1 MQVNLCFGCME
12 PTDSY
17 PCPRC
22 GYTPGG
28 KGAEWALQPG
38 SILNGKYMVGRILGQ
53 GGFGITYIGWDI
65 ALEKKVAIKEYYPSG
80 QVGRTPGANTLS
92 WYTSESAALARQT
105 GLEMFLKEAR
115 KMSKVDD
122 VFGIVRVRDLFQE
135 NQTAYIV
142 MDYVEGETLK
152 ARLQK
157 TGPMAWDQ
165 AKEIF
170 RPAIRAMEQVHK
182 AGLIHRDLS
191 PDNLMLTPDGQVK
204 ILDLGAAKDLS
215 INSGASSMQVAKSG
229 FSPFEQYSQ
238 RGGSGPWT
246 DVYAMAA
253 TIYYTLTGVLPPA
266 AIDRVEEDTM
276 DWSLVSTLPGRTR
289 EALRAAMAV
298 SAKKRTQSME
308 ELERGLFEEVVEPE
322 PKPEP
327 KPEPEVK
334 PEPESE
340 PKPDPKPE
348 PRPAPKKSRKMVWAA
363 VVAVAVVL
371 GGVVWGT
378 VIKPASDYKKAQ
390 ALMDAGQYPG
400 AAIAFSKLGDYQ
412 DSAQRAK
419 EAGEMQQISLI
430 SAGDLHTVG
439 LYKDGTV
446 AAVGNNEYGQCDV
459 SGWSNIVTVAAEGLH
474 TVGLCGD
481 GTVVAV
487 GWNEYGQCDVSRWSD
502 IVAVA
507 AGSWHTVGLRSDG
520 TVVAVGRNGSGQCD
534 VSGWSDIVAV
544 AAGSRHTVGL
554 RRDGT
559 VVAEGDNQYGQCKVS
574 GWSDIVAVAAEGN
587 HTVGLRSDGTVV
599 AVGSNGS
606 GECDVSGWTDIV
618 AVSAGY
624 RHTVGLRSD
633 GTVVAVGDNGEG
645 RCDVS
650 GWSDI
655 VAVAAGWDHTVG
667 LRSNGT
673 VVAVGDN
680 DKGQCDVSAW
690 TGIRT
695 PGTP

>member
-165 AKEIF
+165 AKDIF
-170 RPAIRAMEQVHK
+170 QPAIRAMEQVHK

-215 INSGASSMQVAKSG
+215 INSGASSMQVAKGG

-276 DWSLVSTLPGRTR
+276 DWSLVSTLPGRAR
-289 EALRAAMAV
+289 ETLRAAMAV

-308 ELERGLFEEVVEPE
+308 ELEKGLFGKETPTQIEQ
-322 PKPEP
+322 PKVSK
-327 KPEPEVK
+327 KPI
-334 PEPESE
+334 
-340 PKPDPKPE
+340 
-348 PRPAPKKSRKMVWAA
+348 RKKW
-363 VVAVAVVL
+363 L
-371 GGVVWGT
+371 L
-378 VIKPASDYKKAQ
+378 P
-390 ALMDAGQYPG
+390 
-400 AAIAFSKLGDYQ
+400 AAIAVCLTGMVAGIVGLPKPKRTVQAAPSEAAQIQKSTQ
-412 DSAQRAK
+412 DSDVN
-419 EAGEMQQISLI
+419 SLI
-430 SAGDLHTVG
+430 GTYLSRDGEYALIIGEEGKCYLKLVSSNVTYNG
-439 LYKDGTV
+439 QFTLDGTNLQMHFTNGPKDATGTATAGGLV
-446 AAVGNNEYGQCDV
+446 VSCDYFSPKAFALQNLESDPVTAEYTSVDGEYAFSLKTDGSCYWTSADTQTQYTGVYSNNGTSFTLYFQ
-459 SGWSNIVTVAAEGLH
+459 EGPG
-474 TVGLCGD
+474 V
-481 GTVVAV
+481 
-487 GWNEYGQCDVSRWSD
+487 
-502 IVAVA
+502 
-507 AGSWHTVGLRSDG
+507 
-520 TVVAVGRNGSGQCD
+520 
-534 VSGWSDIVAV
+534 
-544 AAGSRHTVGL
+544 
-554 RRDGT
+554 
-559 VVAEGDNQYGQCKVS
+559 
-574 GWSDIVAVAAEGN
+574 
-587 HTVGLRSDGTVV
+587 
-599 AVGSNGS
+599 
-606 GECDVSGWTDIV
+606 
-618 AVSAGY
+618 VSA
-624 RHTVGLRSD
+624 TK
-633 GTVVAVGDNGEG
+633 VAG
-645 RCDVS
+645 RLLLTCDLF
-650 GWSDI
+650 
-655 VAVAAGWDHTVG
+655 AQKPFQQ
-667 LRSNGT
+667 N
-673 VVAVGDN
+673 
-680 DKGQCDVSAW
+680 
-690 TGIRT
+690 
-695 PGTP
+695 

>member
-165 AKEIF
+165 AKGIF
-170 RPAIRAMEQVHK
+170 QPAIRAMEQVHK

-276 DWSLVSTLPGRTR
+276 DWSLVSTLPGRAR
-289 EALRAAMAV
+289 EALMAAMAV
-298 SAKKRTQSME
+298 SAKKRMQSME
-308 ELERGLFEEVVEPE
+308 ELERGLFGAENKAP
-322 PKPEP
+322 PKP
-327 KPEPEVK
+327 KSAQKVK
-334 PEPESE
+334 PEKEL
-340 PKPDPKPE
+340 PK
-348 PRPAPKKSRKMVWAA
+348 RPTARKKRLIAA
-363 VVAVAVVL
+363 VAAVIVVVGCGVGLSLRGQKAEAPTNAQVKIVKGNRQATTIAAGGYHTVGVHNSGKIAAIGSNSDGQTAVSPLHDIVAV
-371 GGVVWGT
+371 
-378 VIKPASDYKKAQ
+378 
-390 ALMDAGQYPG
+390 
-400 AAIAFSKLGDYQ
+400 
-412 DSAQRAK
+412 
-419 EAGEMQQISLI
+419 
-430 SAGDLHTVG
+430 SAGNHHTVG
-439 LYKDGTV
+439 LH
-446 AAVGNNEYGQCDV
+446 
-459 SGWSNIVTVAAEGLH
+459 S
-474 TVGLCGD
+474 D

-487 GWNEYGQCDVSRWSD
+487 GDNSDGQCSIHSWKDIVSIAAGGDHTVGLHSDGTVEAVGKNMDGQCVVFKWSD
-502 IVAVA
+502 IVAIS
-507 AGSWHTVGLRSDG
+507 AGRDHTVGLRSDG
-520 TVVAVGRNGSGQCD
+520 TVVATGLNNLGQCD
-534 VSGWSDIVAV
+534 VSNWTDIVAIS
-544 AAGSRHTVGL
+544 AGYCHTVGL
-554 RRDGT
+554 RSDGS
-559 VVAEGDNQYGQCKVS
+559 VVAVGLNSLGECNTNEWASIIAISAGS
-574 GWSDIVAVAAEGN
+574 S
-587 HTVGLRSDGTVV
+587 HTVGLRSDGTIVS
-599 AVGSNGS
+599 AGSNRFGQCNVDS
-606 GECDVSGWTDIV
+606 WTDIV
-618 AVSAGY
+618 SVSAGN
-624 RHTVGLRSD
+624 
-633 GTVVAVGDNGEG
+633 A
-645 RCDVS
+645 
-650 GWSDI
+650 
-655 VAVAAGWDHTVG
+655 HTVG
-667 LRSNGT
+667 LRSNGEVCAT
-673 VVAVGDN
+673 GLNDN
-680 DKGQCDVSAW
+680 GQCDVSTW
-690 TGIRT
+690 RNIRT
-695 PGTP
+695 P

>member
-80 QVGRTPGANTLS
+80 QVSRTPGTNTLS

-165 AKEIF
+165 AKGIF
-170 RPAIRAMEQVHK
+170 QPAIRAMEQVHK

-215 INSGASSMQVAKSG
+215 INSGASSMQVAKGG

-276 DWSLVSTLPGRTR
+276 DWSLVSTLPGRAR

-308 ELERGLFEEVVEPE
+308 ELERGLFGAENKAS
-322 PKPEP
+322 PKP
-327 KPEPEVK
+327 KSAQKVK
-334 PEPESE
+334 PEKEL
-340 PKPDPKPE
+340 PK
-348 PRPAPKKSRKMVWAA
+348 RPTARKKRLIAA
-363 VVAVAVVL
+363 VAAVIVAVGCGVGLSLRGQKAEAPTNAQVKIVKGNRQATTIAA
-371 GGVVWGT
+371 GGYHT
-378 VIKPASDYKKAQ
+378 VGVRNSGKI
-390 ALMDAGQYPG
+390 
-400 AAIAFSKLGDYQ
+400 AAIGSNSDGQTAV
-412 DSAQRAK
+412 
-419 EAGEMQQISLI
+419 SLLHDI
-430 SAGDLHTVG
+430 VAVSAGNHHTVG
-439 LYKDGTV
+439 LH
-446 AAVGNNEYGQCDV
+446 
-459 SGWSNIVTVAAEGLH
+459 S
-474 TVGLCGD
+474 D

-487 GWNEYGQCDVSRWSD
+487 GDNSDGQCSIHSWKDIVSIAAGGDHTVGLHSDGTVEAVGKNMDGQCVVFKWSD
-502 IVAVA
+502 IVAIS
-507 AGSWHTVGLRSDG
+507 AGRDHTVGLRSDG
-520 TVVAVGRNGSGQCD
+520 TVVATGLNNLGQCD
-534 VSGWSDIVAV
+534 VSNWTDIVAIS
-544 AAGSRHTVGL
+544 AGYCHTVGL
-554 RRDGT
+554 RSDGS
-559 VVAEGDNQYGQCKVS
+559 VVAVGLNSLGECNTNEWASIIAISAGS
-574 GWSDIVAVAAEGN
+574 S
-587 HTVGLRSDGTVV
+587 HTVGLRSDGTIVS
-599 AVGSNGS
+599 AGSNRFGQCNVDS
-606 GECDVSGWTDIV
+606 WTDIV
-618 AVSAGY
+618 SVSAGN
-624 RHTVGLRSD
+624 
-633 GTVVAVGDNGEG
+633 A
-645 RCDVS
+645 
-650 GWSDI
+650 
-655 VAVAAGWDHTVG
+655 HTVG
-667 LRSNGT
+667 LRSNGEVCAT
-673 VVAVGDN
+673 GLNDN
-680 DKGQCDVSAW
+680 GQCDVSTW
-690 TGIRT
+690 TNIRT
-695 PGTP
+695 P

>member
-80 QVGRTPGANTLS
+80 QVSRTPGASTLS

-165 AKEIF
+165 AMEIF

-276 DWSLVSTLPGRTR
+276 DWSLVSPLPGRAR

-308 ELERGLFEEVVEPE
+308 ELERGLFGAENKAP
-322 PKPEP
+322 PKP
-327 KPEPEVK
+327 KSAQKVK
-334 PEPESE
+334 PEKER
-340 PKPDPKPE
+340 PK
-348 PRPAPKKSRKMVWAA
+348 RTTARKNRLIAA
-363 VVAVAVVL
+363 VAAVIVVVGCGVGLSLRGQKAEAPTNAQVKIVKGNRQATTIAAGGYHTVGVRNSGKIAAIGSNSDGQTAVSPLHDIVAV
-371 GGVVWGT
+371 
-378 VIKPASDYKKAQ
+378 
-390 ALMDAGQYPG
+390 
-400 AAIAFSKLGDYQ
+400 
-412 DSAQRAK
+412 
-419 EAGEMQQISLI
+419 
-430 SAGDLHTVG
+430 SAGNHHTVG
-439 LYKDGTV
+439 LH
-446 AAVGNNEYGQCDV
+446 
-459 SGWSNIVTVAAEGLH
+459 S
-474 TVGLCGD
+474 D

-487 GWNEYGQCDVSRWSD
+487 GDNSDGQCSIHSWKDIVSIAAGGDHTVGLHSDGTVEAVGKNMDGQCVVFKWSD
-502 IVAVA
+502 IVAIS
-507 AGSWHTVGLRSDG
+507 AGRDHTVGLRSDG
-520 TVVAVGRNGSGQCD
+520 TVVATGLNNLGQCD
-534 VSGWSDIVAV
+534 VSNWTDIVAIS
-544 AAGSRHTVGL
+544 AGYCHTVGL
-554 RRDGT
+554 RSDGS
-559 VVAEGDNQYGQCKVS
+559 VVAVGLNSLGECNTNEWASIIAISAGS
-574 GWSDIVAVAAEGN
+574 S
-587 HTVGLRSDGTVV
+587 HTVGLRSDGTIVS
-599 AVGSNGS
+599 AGSNRFGQCNVDS
-606 GECDVSGWTDIV
+606 WTDIV
-618 AVSAGY
+618 SVSAGN
-624 RHTVGLRSD
+624 
-633 GTVVAVGDNGEG
+633 A
-645 RCDVS
+645 
-650 GWSDI
+650 
-655 VAVAAGWDHTVG
+655 HTVG
-667 LRSNGT
+667 LRSNGEVCAT
-673 VVAVGDN
+673 GLNDN
-680 DKGQCDVSAW
+680 GQCDVSTW
-690 TGIRT
+690 RNIRT
-695 PGTP
+695 P

>member
-17 PCPRC
+17 PCPHC
-22 GYTPGG
+22 GYTPSQ

-65 ALEKKVAIKEYYPSG
+65 ALEKKVAVKEYYPSG
-80 QVGRTPGANTLS
+80 QVGRTPGTNALS

-122 VFGIVRVRDLFQE
+122 VSGIVRVRDLFQE

-165 AKEIF
+165 AKGIF
-170 RPAIRAMEQVHK
+170 QPAIRAMEQVHK

-191 PDNLMLTPDGQVK
+191 PDNLMLTPDAQVK

-253 TIYYTLTGVLPPA
+253 TVYYTLTGVLPPA

-276 DWSLVSTLPGRTR
+276 DWSLVSTLPGRAR
-289 EALRAAMAV
+289 EALRAATAV

-308 ELERGLFEEVVEPE
+308 ELEKGLFGTENKTP
-322 PKPEP
+322 PKP
-327 KPEPEVK
+327 KPAQKVK
-334 PEPESE
+334 PEKER
-340 PKPDPKPE
+340 
-348 PRPAPKKSRKMVWAA
+348 PRRPTARGKRLIAA
-363 VVAVAVVL
+363 VAAVIVVVGCGVGLRTKTGKSPIAPTETQELMAMDTEANKETHDEAAVDS
-371 GGVVWGT
+371 GT
-378 VIKPASDYKKAQ
+378 VEDSNNNTPQTLSIGMIQRPTTIAAGGSHTV
-390 ALMDAGQYPG
+390 ALRNDGTVVATGNNIDGQCNVDNWRDIVSVAAGRY
-400 AAIAFSKLGDYQ
+400 
-412 DSAQRAK
+412 
-419 EAGEMQQISLI
+419 
-430 SAGDLHTVG
+430 HTVG
-439 LYKDGTV
+439 LRKDGTV
-446 AAVGNNEYGQCDV
+446 VAAGNNLKGQCNV
-459 SGWSNIVTVAAEGLH
+459 HGWRKIVAIAAGDNH
-474 TVGLCGD
+474 TIGLCQD

-487 GWNEYGQCDVSRWSD
+487 GKNDLHQCDVSNWKY
-502 IVAVA
+502 ITAI
-507 AGSWHTVGLRSDG
+507 AGG
-520 TVVAVGRNGSGQCD
+520 TS
-534 VSGWSDIVAV
+534 
-544 AAGSRHTVGL
+544 
-554 RRDGT
+554 
-559 VVAEGDNQYGQCKVS
+559 
-574 GWSDIVAVAAEGN
+574 
-587 HTVGLRSDGTVV
+587 
-599 AVGSNGS
+599 
-606 GECDVSGWTDIV
+606 
-618 AVSAGY
+618 
-624 RHTVGLRSD
+624 
-633 GTVVAVGDNGEG
+633 
-645 RCDVS
+645 
-650 GWSDI
+650 
-655 VAVAAGWDHTVG
+655 HTVG

-673 VVAVGDN
+673 VVSTEYEEDLLGTWKNVAAIAAGNNLTIGLCINGTVRSSNIDETHVLGWRNIVAITTGDHPAGLTSNGTVLESSYFYDDDPKYCSDWTDIVAVSIGDSHAVGLHSDGTVVAEGSTSF
-680 DKGQCDVSAW
+680 GQCDVSTW
-690 TGIRT
+690 TNIRT
-695 PGTP
+695 P

>member
-80 QVGRTPGANTLS
+80 QVSRTPGASTLS

-165 AKEIF
+165 AMEIF

-253 TIYYTLTGVLPPA
+253 TVYYTLTGVLPPA

-276 DWSLVSTLPGRTR
+276 DWSLVSTLPGRAR

-308 ELERGLFEEVVEPE
+308 ELERGLFGAENKAP
-322 PKPEP
+322 PKP
-327 KPEPEVK
+327 KSAQKVK
-334 PEPESE
+334 PEKEL
-340 PKPDPKPE
+340 PK
-348 PRPAPKKSRKMVWAA
+348 RTTARKNRLIAA
-363 VVAVAVVL
+363 VAAVIVVVGCGVGLSLRGQKAEAPTNAQVKIVKGNRQATTIAAGGYHTVGVRNSGKIAAIGSNSDGQTAVSPLHDIVAV
-371 GGVVWGT
+371 
-378 VIKPASDYKKAQ
+378 
-390 ALMDAGQYPG
+390 
-400 AAIAFSKLGDYQ
+400 
-412 DSAQRAK
+412 
-419 EAGEMQQISLI
+419 
-430 SAGDLHTVG
+430 SAGNHHTVG
-439 LYKDGTV
+439 LH
-446 AAVGNNEYGQCDV
+446 
-459 SGWSNIVTVAAEGLH
+459 S
-474 TVGLCGD
+474 D

-487 GWNEYGQCDVSRWSD
+487 GDNSDGQCSIHSWKDIVSIAAGGDHTVGLHSDGTVEAVGKNMDGQCVVFKWSD
-502 IVAVA
+502 IVAIS
-507 AGSWHTVGLRSDG
+507 AGRDHTVGLRSDG
-520 TVVAVGRNGSGQCD
+520 TVVATGLNNLGQCD
-534 VSGWSDIVAV
+534 VSNWTDIVAIS
-544 AAGSRHTVGL
+544 AGYCHTVGL
-554 RRDGT
+554 RSDGS
-559 VVAEGDNQYGQCKVS
+559 VVAVGLNSLGECNTNEWASIIAISAGS
-574 GWSDIVAVAAEGN
+574 S
-587 HTVGLRSDGTVV
+587 HTVGLRSDGTIVS
-599 AVGSNGS
+599 AGSNRFGQCNVDS
-606 GECDVSGWTDIV
+606 WTDIV
-618 AVSAGY
+618 SVSAG
-624 RHTVGLRSD
+624 T
-633 GTVVAVGDNGEG
+633 A
-645 RCDVS
+645 
-650 GWSDI
+650 
-655 VAVAAGWDHTVG
+655 HTVG
-667 LRSNGT
+667 LRSNGEVCAT
-673 VVAVGDN
+673 GLNDN
-680 DKGQCDVSAW
+680 GQCDVSTW
-690 TGIRT
+690 TNIRT
-695 PGTP
+695 P